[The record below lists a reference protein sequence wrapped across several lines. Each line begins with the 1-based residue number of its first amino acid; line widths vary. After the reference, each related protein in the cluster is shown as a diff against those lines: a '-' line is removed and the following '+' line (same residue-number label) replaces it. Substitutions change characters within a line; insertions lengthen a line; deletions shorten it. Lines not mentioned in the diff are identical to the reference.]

1 MKFTNNNII
10 KDIQEGNIKTFEEVF
25 INYCPFLE
33 KFAEGYVMNKD
44 EASDI
49 VQSVF
54 LSFWERKEKLKDDTN
69 LNNYLITL
77 TKNQCLNYLKHL
89 KAKQTYL
96 DYQTFN
102 ASELLLNYYAL
113 ERLNEDRLIFNEL
126 SSSIEKAIDALP
138 GQCREIFMMSRFEN
152 MKYHEIA
159 DKVGISVKTVE
170 KKMSIS
176 LEILRLVLKEYYLFF
191 FLLLHSILR

>member
-1 MKFTNNNII
+1 MKLTDGYII
-10 KDIQEGNIKTFEEVF
+10 KDIQEGNIKTFEDIF

-33 KFAEGYVMNKD
+33 KFAEGYVINKE

-54 LSFWERKEKLKDDTN
+54 LTFWERKEKLKEDTN

-89 KAKQTYL
+89 KAKQNYL
-96 DYQTFN
+96 QSLTSN
-102 ASELLLNYYAL
+102 ANEFLLNYYAL
-113 ERLNEDRLIFNEL
+113 ERLDENKLIFKEL
-126 SSSIEKAIDALP
+126 STTIENAIDSLP
-138 GQCREIFMMSRFEN
+138 GQCREIFIMSRFEN

-159 DKVGISVKTVE
+159 DKLGISVKTVE

-176 LEILRLVLKEYYLFF
+176 LEILRVALKDYYFL
-191 FLLLHSILR
+191 FLLLLH

>member
-1 MKFTNNNII
+1 MKLSGFNIV

-25 INYCPFLE
+25 INYYPFLQ
-33 KFAEGYVMNKD
+33 KFAEGYVNNKD

-54 LSFWERKEKLKDDTN
+54 LSVWERKEKLKTDTN

-77 TKNQCLNYLKHL
+77 TKNQCLNFIKHL

-96 DYQTFN
+96 QSQSYN
-102 ASELLLNYYAL
+102 VNELLLNYYAL
-113 ERLNEDRLIFNEL
+113 ENLNENKLILNEL
-126 SSSIEKAIDALP
+126 TAVIENAINSLP
-138 GQCREIFMMSRFEN
+138 EQCKEIFRMSRFEN
-152 MKYHEIA
+152 MKYQEIA
-159 DKVGISVKTVE
+159 DKMDISVKTVE

-176 LEILRLVLKEYYLFF
+176 LGILRAALKDYLML
-191 FLLLHSILR
+191 FLFLYIR

>member
-1 MKFTNNNII
+1 MKLTDPNIV
-10 KDIQEGNIKTFEEVF
+10 KNIQAGNIKSFEEVF
-25 INYCPFLE
+25 INYCPYLE
-33 KFAEGYVMNKD
+33 KFAEGYVVNSE

-54 LSFWERKEKLKDDTN
+54 LTFWECKEKLKADTN

-89 KAKQTYL
+89 KAKQNYL
-96 DYQTFN
+96 QSLTPGIN
-102 ASELLLNYYAL
+102 ALLLNTYAL
-113 ERLNEDRLIFNEL
+113 EQLNENKLILDEL
-126 SSSIEKAIDALP
+126 ASTIEKAIDSLP
-138 GQCREIFMMSRFEN
+138 VQCHEIFIMSRFEN

-159 DKVGISVKTVE
+159 DKLGISIKTVE

-176 LEILRLVLKEYYLFF
+176 LEILRVKLKDYYFLFF
-191 FLLLHSILR
+191 FLLY